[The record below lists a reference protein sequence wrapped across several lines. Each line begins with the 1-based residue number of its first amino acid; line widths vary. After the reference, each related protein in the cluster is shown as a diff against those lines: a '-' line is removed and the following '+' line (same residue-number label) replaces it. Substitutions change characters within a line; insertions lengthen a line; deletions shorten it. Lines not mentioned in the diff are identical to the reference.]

1 MKQNR
6 TGENSRLRRYKRS
19 KKEICE
25 VSKAT
30 IYFLDII
37 IKNINFFLFQVLP
50 VSERGSIV
58 LIYKINTVYRNVREN
73 GYAVNY
79 MFFPCHIA

>member
-6 TGENSRLRRYKRS
+6 NRDNSRLRRYQRS
-19 KKEICE
+19 KEEICE

-58 LIYKINTVYRNVREN
+58 LIYKINAVYRTVREN

-79 MFFPCHIA
+79 VFFPCYTV

>member
-6 TGENSRLRRYKRS
+6 TGENSRLRRYQRS

-50 VSERGSIV
+50 VSGRGSIV
-58 LIYKINTVYRNVREN
+58 LIYKVNAVYRNVREN
-73 GYAVNY
+73 GFAVNY
-79 MFFPCHIA
+79 VFFPCHTA